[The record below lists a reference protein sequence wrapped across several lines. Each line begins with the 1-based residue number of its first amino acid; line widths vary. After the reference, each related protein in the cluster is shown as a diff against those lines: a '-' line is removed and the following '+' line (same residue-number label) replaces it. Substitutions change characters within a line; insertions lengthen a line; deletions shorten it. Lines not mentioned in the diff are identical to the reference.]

1 MSISYYTFG
10 GDRIALVVRG
20 KTSAAHD
27 PSVMAQHAD
36 CVLSTGAPI
45 GFFGEPKGG
54 GGGSSSGLP
63 SSIGG
68 TGRGAIGKSN
78 MSGMNMAGAVYD
90 YRALRREREAYVEI
104 GAAQGANVISTALL
118 IQVTPEEAAAFDK
131 SWAAMAANPG
141 SFHLLGS
148 NCSTHASQVFR
159 ESGILSAG
167 IPGLDTPNN
176 LYKQLATER
185 AGKVESVSGWIGF
198 ARVGSAFKMIVK
210 TP

>member
-1 MSISYYTFG
+1 MSITYYTFG
-10 GDRIALVVRG
+10 GDRIALIVRG
-20 KTSAAHD
+20 KNAADHD

-36 CVLSTGAPI
+36 CVLSNGAPI
-45 GFFGEPKGG
+45 GFFGEPSAGG
-54 GGGSSSGLP
+54 ASGKLP

-68 TGRGAIGKSN
+68 TGRGAVGKSN
-78 MSGMNMAGAVYD
+78 KSGMSMAGAVYD
-90 YRALRREREAYVEI
+90 FRALRREREAYVELSV
-104 GAAQGANVISTALL
+104 AEGANVVSTALL

-176 LYKQLATER
+176 LYKQLCTER
-185 AGKVESVSGWIGF
+185 AGKVTSVSGWIGF
-198 ARVGSAFKMIVK
+198 TRVGSAYKMIVK